1 MNRTQRR
8 VGAKDR
14 KWRRNFS
21 FGLARRL
28 HLVSGRG
35 SKGVT
40 RNRRSKIAK
49 RGIGLLN
56 LPRLR
61 TMEGIEREWGTTRK
75 LGGEIGRRA
84 KGNRR
89 RITKESDWTQKEGE
103 TKGRMLA
110 FRKTPRDPKESC
122 KGCLTLAAT

>member
-1 MNRTQRR
+1 MTRTQRE

-14 KWRRNFS
+14 EWRRNFS

-61 TMEGIEREWGTTRK
+61 TMEGIEKEWGTTRE

-89 RITKESDWTQKEGE
+89 RIAKESDWRQKRGE
-103 TKGRMLA
+103 TKARMLA
-110 FRKTPRDPKESC
+110 F
-122 KGCLTLAAT
+122 

>member
-1 MNRTQRR
+1 MNRTQRG

-14 KWRRNFS
+14 EWRRNFS

-35 SKGVT
+35 SVEVT
-40 RNRRSKIAK
+40 RKRRSKIIK
-49 RGIGLLN
+49 RGMELLN

-61 TMEGIEREWGTTRK
+61 TMEGIEREWGTTIK
-75 LGGEIGRRA
+75 LGGEIDWRA

-89 RITKESDWTQKEGE
+89 RITKESDWRQKRGE
-103 TKGRMLA
+103 TKRRKHA
-110 FRKTPRDPKESC
+110 F
-122 KGCLTLAAT
+122 

>member
-1 MNRTQRR
+1 MQN
-8 VGAKDR
+8 V
-14 KWRRNFS
+14 S

-35 SKGVT
+35 SKGVP
-40 RNRRSKIAK
+40 RKRRSKIVK
-49 RGIGLLN
+49 RGIELLN

-75 LGGEIGRRA
+75 VGGEIGRRA

-89 RITKESDWTQKEGE
+89 RIAKESDWRQKRGE
-103 TKGRMLA
+103 TKARMLA
-110 FRKTPRDPKESC
+110 F
-122 KGCLTLAAT
+122 